1 MRELDVILLHA
12 LSTVYPQLDEPD
24 KAVFASLLEQPDQDI
39 FDWVSGRSPS
49 PAAFDTVTRLIS
61 THLHRVPGDTDLQGL
76 TAHKQSSIC
85 STS

>member
-24 KAVFASLLEQPDQDI
+24 RAVFASLLEQPDQDI

-49 PAAFDTVTRLIS
+49 PAAFDAVTRLINQ
-61 THLHRVPGDTDLQGL
+61 HLHRAPGDTGLQGL
-76 TAHKQSSIC
+76 TAKKQSSIC